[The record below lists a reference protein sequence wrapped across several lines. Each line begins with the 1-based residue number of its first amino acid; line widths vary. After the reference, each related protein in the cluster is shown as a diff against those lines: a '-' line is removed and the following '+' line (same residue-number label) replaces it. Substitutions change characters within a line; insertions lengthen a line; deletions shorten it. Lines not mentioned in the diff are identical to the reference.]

1 MLHVHQ
7 CLHGPQNAV
16 VSCRTTKGALPTLA
30 RRQGTFASQTLSV
43 RPAECS
49 SIVQICLTR
58 FGNRPGRLFYLGAAN
73 RRVRTYAVY
82 ARTRSRTIK
91 RRYTAP
97 QTESAPMSRFG
108 NAHSQHKQSPDSLPK
123 RVVLSCDTG
132 TQPNGV
138 PHKRRHI
145 ETREI
150 HAPNGAHACHLTRF

>member
-1 MLHVHQ
+1 M
-7 CLHGPQNAV
+7 PA
-16 VSCRTTKGALPTLA
+16 
-30 RRQGTFASQTLSV
+30 

-49 SIVQICLTR
+49 SIAQDDQGRTAYTGPETGHVCIANAICTPR
-58 FGNRPGRLFYLGAAN
+58 RMQQYRTNMSHAFREPPRNAFFYLGAAN

-82 ARTRSRTIK
+82 VLTWSRTIK
-91 RRYTAP
+91 RLYTAP
-97 QTESAPMSRFG
+97 QTEPAPMSRFG

-145 ETREI
+145 ETWEI